1 MLLNFSN
8 NHRLYSDAQ
17 PPESLSQHV
26 WQPPNIEV
34 HLDLK
39 PSKCPR
45 HPVGQAVSPATYNL
59 PQPASVSSAWEGR
72 GKCRA
77 LQSKPTYCPGWNKQ
91 DFETK
96 PRPLGKGPCGVPQ
109 TRLGKGQSLE

>member
-1 MLLNFSN
+1 MDPNILNSGAVRQLKTTKKLLTTKLPLSSGYMLLNFSN

-45 HPVGQAVSPATYNL
+45 HPVGQAGSPATYNL
-59 PQPASVSSAWEGR
+59 PQPASVSNAWEGR
-72 GKCRA
+72 GGCRA
-77 LQSKPTYCPGWNKQ
+77 LQRKPT
-91 DFETK
+91 
-96 PRPLGKGPCGVPQ
+96 
-109 TRLGKGQSLE
+109 